1 MNEMM
6 AHGPQSPAGETRA
19 NRFTPFD
26 QFEDAGA
33 KARWR
38 VYVLCAAAEV
48 PLFFSP
54 DKQGNGHV
62 PILHCT
68 NKLRADNRR
77 ISGKRTGGLSGEHQA
92 QIPPVAREK
101 AADFLDFSSEKR
113 AKRFLHSLSSPV
125 HGGSGAPPGPR
136 ESRPEDEPARRWGPT
151 PARPPSVS
159 RAAARATPPP
169 RSEGGGNEQQKRRPV
184 GAPFSFRR
192 TRADQRARVAS
203 RSSATMLV
211 ILIIGLT
218 AGPAVSLYG
227 SPTVSPVTA
236 ALWASEPLPP

>member
-151 PARPPSVS
+151 PAR
-159 RAAARATPPP
+159 
-169 RSEGGGNEQQKRRPV
+169 GGGGG
-184 GAPFSFRR
+184 GAPDWCPRPLVPEATGARGRSRHPH
-192 TRADQRARVAS
+192 TRKSYFNIPAS
-203 RSSATMLV
+203 TASSSSATMLV

>member
-1 MNEMM
+1 M

-54 DKQGNGHV
+54 DKQGNGRAPV
-62 PILHCT
+62 LHCT
-68 NKLRADNRR
+68 NELRADNRR

-125 HGGSGAPPGPR
+125 HGGSGARPGPR
-136 ESRPEDEPARRWGPT
+136 EARPEDELRASMG
-151 PARPPSVS
+151 APPSASPALGTSPASRGRKRATKKAPRRSAFLVSSKLPISARES
-159 RAAARATPPP
+159 RAGAAP
-169 RSEGGGNEQQKRRPV
+169 RC
-184 GAPFSFRR
+184 
-192 TRADQRARVAS
+192 
-203 RSSATMLV
+203 
-211 ILIIGLT
+211 
-218 AGPAVSLYG
+218 
-227 SPTVSPVTA
+227 
-236 ALWASEPLPP
+236 W